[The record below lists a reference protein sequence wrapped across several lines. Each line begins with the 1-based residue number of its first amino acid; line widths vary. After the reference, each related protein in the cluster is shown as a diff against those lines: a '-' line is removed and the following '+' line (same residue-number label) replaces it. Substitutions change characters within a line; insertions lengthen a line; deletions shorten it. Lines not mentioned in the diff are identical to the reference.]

1 MGFLTG
7 TKTGQMILALIAF
20 ALILA
25 ALLLIARLADRLKGE
40 KGRQAIVVT
49 VFVGPAILLL
59 VMGLIYPAVR
69 TIYMSFFDARTQN
82 PVGLDNY
89 RWVFTNPDSIIGFIN
104 TFWWVLLVP
113 LVSAGVGL
121 LYAILVDK
129 VRFEKY
135 AKSLLFLPM
144 AISFVG
150 ASIIWRF
157 VYDFRSAGQRQIGL
171 LNAVITGAGG
181 EPVRFLQDSPMNT
194 FYLIVVMIWIQ
205 AGFAMVLL
213 SAAIKAIPEDII
225 EAARLDGVNAWQMFA
240 KITVPSIRPT
250 LVVVMTTIGIATL
263 KIFDITR
270 TMTGA
275 RFNTQVLANLMYD
288 QSFTFGNN
296 GVGSAL
302 AVVIFVLVIPIVLY
316 NIRQMLRNR
325 EVRGA

>member
-1 MGFLTG
+1 
-7 TKTGQMILALIAF
+7 MILALIAF
-20 ALILA
+20 ALVIA
-25 ALLLIARLADRLKGE
+25 VLLLIARLADKLKGE
-40 KGRQAIVVT
+40 KGRQAIVVSI
-49 VFVGPAILLL
+49 FVGPAIIFLGF
-59 VMGLIYPAVR
+59 GLIYPAIR
-69 TIYMSFFDARTQN
+69 TIYMSFFDRRTDVF
-82 PVGLDNY
+82 VGLSNY
-89 RWVFTNPDSIIGFIN
+89 QWVFTNAESVRGLIN

-113 LVSAGVGL
+113 TLSTGIGL

-129 VRFEKY
+129 ARFEKY

-213 SAAIKAIPEDII
+213 SAAIKAIPDDII

-250 LVVVMTTIGIATL
+250 LVVVLTTIGIATL

-296 GVGSAL
+296 GLGSAL

-316 NIRQMLRNR
+316 NIRQMLKNR

>member
-7 TKTGQMILALIAF
+7 TKIGQMLLALIAF
-20 ALILA
+20 AAVIA
-25 ALLLIARLADRLKGE
+25 VLLLIARLADRLKGE
-40 KGRQAIVVT
+40 KSRQTIIVS
-49 VFVGPAILLL
+49 VFVGPALIFLAF
-59 VMGLIYPAVR
+59 GLIYPAIR
-69 TIYMSFFDARTQN
+69 TIYMSFFDRRTDVF
-82 PVGLDNY
+82 VGLSNY
-89 RWVFTNPDSIIGFIN
+89 QWVFTNAESVRGLIN

-113 LVSAGVGL
+113 TLSTGIGL

-129 VRFEKY
+129 ARFEKY

-157 VYDFRSAGQRQIGL
+157 VYDFRAAGQRQIGI

-181 EPVRFLQDSPMNT
+181 EPIRFLQDSPANT
-194 FYLIVVMIWIQ
+194 FYLIVVMVWIQ

-213 SAAIKAIPEDII
+213 SAAIKAIPDDII

-250 LVVVMTTIGIATL
+250 LVVVLTTIGISTL

-302 AVVIFVLVIPIVLY
+302 AVVIFVLVIPIVMF
-316 NIRQMLRNR
+316 NIRQMLKNR